1 MKIEVVSKNFGSNS
15 VPQNILCDLV
25 EHLQTATINYDI
37 DNSKNIRGLIN
48 QYLERDGWAIKSKI
62 DPNSKIY
69 ITASKGRVGL
79 CVQTGNISRFYADIL
94 KLETLY
100 KKNRIMC
107 GIIIVPSKVAAKKI
121 NSNVVNSDRIAE
133 ELDIFKHTI
142 TIPLVLVCF
151 E

>member
-1 MKIEVVSKNFGSNS
+1 M
-15 VPQNILCDLV
+15 
-25 EHLQTATINYDI
+25 INYDLN
-37 DNSKNIRGLIN
+37 NSQDIRGIIDE
-48 QYLERDGWAIKSKI
+48 YLERDGWAIKSKI

-69 ITASKGRVGL
+69 ITASKGNVGL

-100 KKNRIMC
+100 KKNRIKC
-107 GIIIVPSKVAAKKI
+107 GIIIVPNKVAAKKI